1 MGREVSRWGGPEE
14 REVLRRGRSRGGEV
28 LRRGRSR
35 GGEVPRRG
43 RSRGGG
49 LNELNSEPSHELKK
63 QGFELNVNMGPLGI
77 SIGCSICSPQYVQL
91 VKNGDLGLV
100 NVNSEGH

>member
-1 MGREVSRWGGPEE
+1 MSQ
-14 REVLRRGRSRGGEV
+14 GGEV
-28 LRRGRSR
+28 L
-35 GGEVPRRG
+35 RRG

-49 LNELNSEPSHELKK
+49 LNELNSEPPHELKK

-77 SIGCSICSPQYVQL
+77 SIGYSICSPQSIVQL
-91 VKNGDLGLV
+91 VKNGGLGLV